1 MAIPESFLE
10 ELNARTDIVDLISGY
25 VTLTKKGNRYWG
37 LCPFHSEKTPSFSV
51 SPDRQMYYCFGCH
64 KGGGAVQ
71 FTMEMEGVGFPDA
84 VGILAQRVGM
94 TVPESRGSGDNRQR
108 RERLYQLNR
117 EAARWFH
124 QNLLEPEN
132 RFALEYFTNRG
143 LSKRTIVN
151 FGLGY
156 SYDRWD
162 MLIQAMGEKGY
173 SKQELLDAGLVV
185 KNDKGRLY
193 DRFRGRVMFPIIDL
207 RGNVIGFGG
216 RVLDNGTPKYLNS
229 PDTIIYNKSKNL
241 FALNLAR
248 KSKQGRIILTEG
260 YMDTIALHQAGFDCA
275 VASLGTSLTPDHA
288 RMIAQRTQE
297 VVISYDSDSAG
308 VNAAQRAIQLLDKT
322 GIRVKV
328 LKVTGAKDP
337 DEFIKKYGAAA
348 FQKLIDGSENHVEFR
363 LLQVK
368 GKYDLTQDDQK
379 VACIQELAEV
389 ISRLPGSA
397 EREVY
402 GNRMAKEM
410 EITTETKL
418 RENRR
423 SLKRQTRREE
433 KKQARKV
440 LQPVQMNQPESR
452 ALRYDNMRSGKA
464 EEGVIALL
472 MNDPNL
478 LSKVRGL
485 SPEDFTVPVFG
496 RIYQLIWERWTE
508 DRPVSLNALGP
519 ELTGEEMNHL
529 VSILQQPI
537 SQSNQEQAL
546 ADYINIIQTESLKGG
561 GTSELDDDA
570 LMAFREKKSWRNQ
583 NE

>member
-1 MAIPESFLE
+1 MAIPEHFLE
-10 ELNARTDIVDLISGY
+10 ELNARTDIVDLVSTY

-64 KGGGAVQ
+64 KGGGAIQ
-71 FTMEMEGVGFPDA
+71 FTMELEGVAFQDA
-84 VGILAQRVGM
+84 VGILAQRAGLQ
-94 TVPESRGSGDNRQR
+94 VPETKGQGDNRKK
-108 RERLYQLNR
+108 RERLYQLNK
-117 EAARWFH
+117 ETARWFH
-124 QNLLEPEN
+124 QNLYEPEA
-132 RFALEYFTNRG
+132 RHALQYFIDRG
-143 LSKRTIVN
+143 LSKRTITN

-156 SYDRWD
+156 SHDRWD
-162 MLIQAMGEKGY
+162 GLIQEMTGRGY

-185 KNDKGRLY
+185 KNDKGRVY

-229 PDTIIYNKSKNL
+229 PDTIIYNKSRNL

-275 VASLGTSLTPDHA
+275 VASLGTSLTEDHA

-308 VNAAQRAIQLLDKT
+308 VNAAQRAIQLLNRT

-337 DEFIKKYGAAA
+337 DEFIKTYGPAA
-348 FQKLIDGSENHVEFR
+348 FQKLIDGSESHVEFR

-368 GKYDLTQDDQK
+368 GKYDLSADDQK

-389 ISRLPGSA
+389 IARLPGAA

-402 GNRMAKEM
+402 GNRMAADLAISADTM
-410 EITTETKL
+410 QREIA
-418 RENRR
+418 RCQRR
-423 SLKRQTRREE
+423 
-433 KKQARKV
+433 QARKEERQQARRV
-440 LQPVQMNQPESR
+440 LQPVQLNQPENR
-452 ALRYDNMRSGKA
+452 TLRYENMRSGKA

-472 MNDPNL
+472 LNDPSL
-478 LSKVRGL
+478 LTRTKGL
-485 SPEDFTVPVFG
+485 SPEDFTVPLFG
-496 RIYQLIWERWTE
+496 RVYEEIWTRWSEER
-508 DRPVSLNALGP
+508 PISVHALGQ
-519 ELTGEEMNHL
+519 ELAPEEMNHL
-529 VSILQQPI
+529 VSILQSPI
-537 SQSNQEQAL
+537 SQPNRERAMQ
-546 ADYINIIQTESLKGG
+546 DYISIIQTEGLKGKRR
-561 GTSELDDDA
+561 TELDDSA
-570 LMAFREKKSWRNQ
+570 LMAYRDKKSM
-583 NE
+583 EEPT

>member
-1 MAIPESFLE
+1 MPIPEQFLE
-10 ELNARTDIVDLISGY
+10 ELNARTDIVDVVSNY

-71 FTMEMEGVGFPDA
+71 FTMELEGVSFPDA
-84 VGILAQRVGM
+84 VGILAQRVGLQ
-94 TVPESRGSGDNRQR
+94 VPETKGDGDSRKR

-117 EAARWFH
+117 DTARWYH
-124 QNLLEPEN
+124 ENLLQPEA
-132 RFALEYFTNRG
+132 RHALNYFTDRG
-143 LSKRTIVN
+143 LSRRTITN

-156 SYDRWD
+156 AWD
-162 MLIQAMGEKGY
+162 EWDGLIQEMGKRGY
-173 SKQELLDAGLVV
+173 TKQELLDAGLVV
-185 KNDKGRLY
+185 KNDKGRIY

-216 RVLDNGTPKYLNS
+216 RVQDNSTPKYLNS
-229 PDTIIYNKSKNL
+229 PDTIIFNKSKNL

-275 VASLGTSLTPDHA
+275 VASLGTSLTEDHA

-308 VNAAQRAIQLLDKT
+308 VNAAQRAIQLLNKT
-322 GIRVKV
+322 GIKVKV

-337 DEFIKKYGAAA
+337 DEFIKKYGPAA

-368 GKYDLTQDDQK
+368 NKYDLTADDQK
-379 VACIQELAEV
+379 VACIQELANV
-389 ISRLPGSA
+389 IARLPGAA

-402 GNRMAKEM
+402 GNRMAADLGISADTM
-410 EITTETKL
+410 RREIDRSQKRQL
-418 RENRR
+418 RRGE
-423 SLKRQTRREE
+423 KQQTRR
-433 KKQARKV
+433 V
-440 LQPVQMNQPESR
+440 LQPVQMNQPEVR

-464 EEGVIALL
+464 EEGVISLL
-472 MNDPNL
+472 MNDPDL
-478 LSKVRGL
+478 LSHTAGL
-485 SPEDFTVPVFG
+485 RPEDFTVPLFG
-496 RIYQLIWERWTE
+496 RVYEQIWALWSEG
-508 DRPVSLNALGP
+508 RPVSIHTLGQD
-519 ELTGEEMNHL
+519 LSGEEMNHL
-529 VSILQQPI
+529 VSILQSPI
-537 SQSNQEQAL
+537 SQENRERAMQ
-546 ADYINIIQTESLKGG
+546 DYINIIQTERLKGVRRADV
-561 GTSELDDDA
+561 DDGA
-570 LMAFREKKSWRNQ
+570 LMAFRDKKHM
-583 NE
+583 EDAT

>member
-1 MAIPESFLE
+1 MPIPEQFLE
-10 ELNARTDIVDLISGY
+10 ELNARTDIVDIVSNY

-71 FTMEMEGVGFPDA
+71 FTMELEGVSFPDA
-84 VGILAQRVGM
+84 VGILAQRVGLQ
-94 TVPESRGSGDNRQR
+94 VPETKGDSDSRKR

-117 EAARWFH
+117 DTARWYH
-124 QNLLEPEN
+124 ENLVQPEA
-132 RFALEYFTNRG
+132 RHALNYFTDRG
-143 LSKRTIVN
+143 LSRRTITN

-156 SYDRWD
+156 AWD
-162 MLIQAMGEKGY
+162 EWDGLIKEMGKRGY
-173 SKQELLDAGLVV
+173 TKQELLDAGLVV
-185 KNDKGRLY
+185 KNDKGRIY

-216 RVLDNGTPKYLNS
+216 RVLDNSTPKYLNS
-229 PDTIIYNKSKNL
+229 PDTIIFNKSKNL

-275 VASLGTSLTPDHA
+275 VASLGTSLTEDHA

-308 VNAAQRAIQLLDKT
+308 VNAAQRAIQLLNKT
-322 GIRVKV
+322 GIKVKV

-337 DEFIKKYGAAA
+337 DEFIKKYGPAA

-368 GKYDLTQDDQK
+368 NKYDLTADDQK
-379 VACIQELAEV
+379 VACIQELANV
-389 ISRLPGSA
+389 IARLPGAA

-402 GNRMAKEM
+402 GNRMAVDLGISADTM
-410 EITTETKL
+410 RREIDRSQKRQL
-418 RENRR
+418 RRGE
-423 SLKRQTRREE
+423 KQQTRR
-433 KKQARKV
+433 V
-440 LQPVQMNQPESR
+440 LQPVQMNQPEVR

-464 EEGVIALL
+464 EEGVISLL
-472 MNDPNL
+472 MNDPDL
-478 LSKVRGL
+478 LSQTAGL
-485 SPEDFTVPVFG
+485 SPEDFTVPLFG
-496 RIYQLIWERWTE
+496 RVYEQIWTRWSE
-508 DRPVSLNALGP
+508 GRPVSIHTLGQD
-519 ELTGEEMNHL
+519 LSGEEMNHL
-529 VSILQQPI
+529 VSILQSPI
-537 SQSNQEQAL
+537 SQENREWAMQ
-546 ADYINIIQTESLKGG
+546 DYINIIQTESLKGIRR
-561 GTSELDDDA
+561 SDVDDGA
-570 LMAFREKKSWRNQ
+570 LMAFRDKKHM
-583 NE
+583 EDAT